1 MKTVVVKF
9 TSRYSTGHSSQEY
22 HYIVDADT
30 KVQVGDFA
38 VVHNGSE
45 FAIVQVVD
53 VKAGASSKASKSLV
67 TILTKEVFEAYK
79 AENERIKEQRQLFQR
94 LEQLLAQE
102 SENNKYRLLAQ
113 SNAEAAE
120 ILAKLGIK

>member
-1 MKTVVVKF
+1 MKTLVVKF
-9 TSRYSTGHSSQEY
+9 DNYAGKDY
-22 HYIVDADT
+22 HYLVDDDAA
-30 KVQVGDFA
+30 VVAGDYA

-45 FAIVQVVD
+45 YRVVRVTD
-53 VKAGASSKASKSLV
+53 ILVGASSRANKTVV
-67 TILTKEVFEAYK
+67 TILNADVFNAYK
-79 AENERIKEQRQLFQR
+79 AKNEQVNEQKQLFVR

-113 SNAEAAE
+113 SNSEAAE

>member
-1 MKTVVVKF
+1 MKTLVVKF
-9 TSRYSTGHSSQEY
+9 DNYAGKDY
-22 HYIVDADT
+22 HYVVADDV
-30 KVQVGDFA
+30 KVVVGNSA

-45 FAIVQVVD
+45 FRVVKVTD
-53 VKAGASSKASKSLV
+53 ILAGASARATKTVV
-67 TILTKEVFEAYK
+67 TILNEDTMAAYK
-79 AENERIKEQRQLFQR
+79 EANEKVKAQKELFVR

-113 SNAEAAE
+113 GNAEAAE

>member
-1 MKTVVVKF
+1 MKTLVVRF
-9 TSRYSTGHSSQEY
+9 DNYSAKDY
-22 HYIVDADT
+22 HYVVADDA
-30 KVQVGDFA
+30 KANIGDNA

-45 FAIVQVVD
+45 FRIVKITD
-53 VKAGASSKASKSLV
+53 ILAGASARA
-67 TILTKEVFEAYK
+67 TKTVVALINEDTMAAYK
-79 AENERIKEQRQLFQR
+79 EANVKVKEQKDLFVR

-113 SNAEAAE
+113 GNAEAAE

>member
-1 MKTVVVKF
+1 MKTLVVKF
-9 TSRYSTGHSSQEY
+9 DNYAAKDY
-22 HYIVDADT
+22 HYLVDDNARVDA
-30 KVQVGDFA
+30 GDSV

-45 FAIVQVVD
+45 YRIVTVLD
-53 VKAGASSKASKSLV
+53 IIAGTSQRAKKTVV
-67 TILTKEVFEAYK
+67 TILNTDLY
-79 AENERIKEQRQLFQR
+79 NDYRERNKLVEEQRGLFMR

-120 ILAKLGIK
+120 IIAKLGIK